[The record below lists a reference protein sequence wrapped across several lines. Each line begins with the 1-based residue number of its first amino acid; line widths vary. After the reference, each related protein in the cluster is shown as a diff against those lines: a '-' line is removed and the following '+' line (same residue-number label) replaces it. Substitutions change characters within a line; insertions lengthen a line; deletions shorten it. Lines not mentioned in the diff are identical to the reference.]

1 MKKLLMFGLAS
12 VLVMGTGTTCLA
24 GPYFNGNI
32 AAVIGHDSDWTDSFG
47 VAAEVAT
54 DTGYGLSLAIGN
66 DMTDV
71 RLEVELAY
79 RANDLDEVSIPGAPT
94 VPIEGDVSSTALM
107 GNVYWDLNTSTAVT
121 PFIGAGIGVANVD
134 GEIDSVFGIPV
145 NESGDD
151 TVFAY
156 QLALGVAFK
165 VSEAAKIDLSY
176 RYFATSDADLDGM
189 EIEYETS
196 NIMVG
201 FRTNF

>member
-24 GPYFNGNI
+24 GPYFNGNL
-32 AAVIGHDSDWTDSFG
+32 AAVIAHDSDGDFFG
-47 VAAEVAT
+47 VPIEIES

-66 DMTDV
+66 DLTDY
-71 RLEVELAY
+71 RFEAELAY
-79 RANDLDEVSIPGAPT
+79 RNNDLDKMTVFIVPPVSGSIDGEVT
-94 VPIEGDVSSTALM
+94 STALM
-107 GNVYWDLNTSTAVT
+107 GNVYWDLNTGTVVT

-134 GEIDSVFGIPV
+134 AEITGLGD
-145 NESGDD
+145 GDD

-156 QLALGVAFK
+156 QLALGLAFK

-176 RYFATSDADLDGM
+176 RYFATSDPDLDGV
-189 EIEYETS
+189 EIEYDTS